1 MNKQTLSNYGWIII
15 AVLVLVIMIALATPF
30 ARYIFNGT
38 DSAANGFYDSKQN
51 ALNAVGIDIEAI
63 YVKTEADLM
72 AALTKQQ
79 KHIKFGDDITIH
91 DTLVVPYN
99 LTIDLNGH
107 ALQQV
112 VENKRIFEIESG
124 VTLQIIDKFSEAYRH
139 TFSII
144 DGNHFVM
151 DDAGTI
157 AIYAGYIGG
166 SHGNFSPFL
175 VRGTL
180 IIDSITI
187 AGNYCSGD
195 NGVFAILGGG
205 HVTLNNM
212 TIMNNIAD
220 GDGGISKLSSNATIE
235 MNGGYFTSNEANI
248 GSTIYLNG
256 GTFSMN
262 SGRIGGNT
270 ARDKGGVYIVS
281 GVIMQNAGAIED
293 PIIDTRK

>member
-1 MNKQTLSNYGWIII
+1 
-15 AVLVLVIMIALATPF
+15 V
-30 ARYIFNGT
+30 
-38 DSAANGFYDSKQN
+38 
-51 ALNAVGIDIEAI
+51 
-63 YVKTEADLM
+63 
-72 AALTKQQ
+72 
-79 KHIKFGDDITIH
+79 
-91 DTLVVPYN
+91 
-99 LTIDLNGH
+99 
-107 ALQQV
+107 LQQV

-124 VTLQIIDKFSEAYRH
+124 ITLQIIDKYTETYRH
-139 TFSII
+139 TFSIV

-157 AIYAGYIGG
+157 AIYAGVIGG
-166 SHGNFSPFL
+166 SHGNLSPFL

-180 IIDSITI
+180 IVDNLTI

-195 NGVFAILGGG
+195 NGVFTILGGG
-205 HVTLNNM
+205 HVTLNST
-212 TIMNNIAD
+212 TIMNNKAD

-262 SGRIGGNT
+262 GGRIGGNI
-270 ARDKGGVYIVS
+270 ARDKGGIYIVS

-293 PIIDTRK
+293 GIIDTRK